1 VTLGAG
7 RYDQRAG
14 FERRVPAAADEY
26 GNVLP
31 VSWAALFSRW
41 AHVRPDFGR
50 EQLQAGRLESSA
62 RAVVTVRR
70 DPETV
75 TVTAADRI
83 TFSEGPWKGQIFNIR
98 SITPV
103 SMAEI
108 EMTGEFGV
116 AV

>member
-1 VTLGAG
+1 MLRAG
-7 RYDQRAG
+7 SFDQRG
-14 FERRVPAAADEY
+14 RFERRAPVTPDAY

-31 VSWAALFSRW
+31 VAWVALFSRW

-50 EQLQAGRLESSA
+50 EQMEAGRLESSA
-62 RAVVTVRR
+62 RAVITVRR
-70 DPETV
+70 CPDTM
-75 TVTAADRI
+75 TITAADRI
-83 TFSEGPWKGQIFNIR
+83 SFSEGPWKGQIFNIR

-103 SMAEI
+103 NMAEI

>member
-1 VTLGAG
+1 VTLGSG
-7 RYDQRAG
+7 SFSHRAR
-14 FERRVPAAADEY
+14 FERRAPVTGDNF

-31 VSWAALFSRW
+31 ASWSTLFSRW

-50 EQLQAGRLESSA
+50 EQMQAGRLESSA

-70 DPETV
+70 DPATAAL
-75 TVTAADRI
+75 TAADRI
-83 TFSEGPWKGQIFNIR
+83 AFTEGPWKGQTFNIR

-103 SMAEI
+103 TMAEI

>member
-1 VTLGAG
+1 VTI
-7 RYDQRAG
+7 
-14 FERRVPAAADEY
+14 
-26 GNVLP
+26 
-31 VSWAALFSRW
+31 
-41 AHVRPDFGR
+41 
-50 EQLQAGRLESSA
+50 
-62 RAVVTVRR
+62 
-70 DPETV
+70 
-75 TVTAADRI
+75 TAADRI